1 MLAVCDTC
9 SHKKMPLVNDKHRTY
24 IFVFL
29 ILLLFIWES
38 YSYISSKG
46 F

>member
-9 SHKKMPLVNDKHRTY
+9 SHKKMPLVDDKHRTY

-29 ILLLFIWES
+29 ILLLFVWES